1 MEINNFMKK
10 LIVFVIF
17 VISSFTYLKAQLSN
31 NEVKFGG
38 RIMYDISLWETIIDD
53 EVTQMTGVEFRRVR
67 FFNSGKLF
75 GNTNYKLQLD
85 YSGGVISYKDVW
97 IELEGLPFDGSLRV
111 GHFKEPFRLEAL
123 TSSKYITFMER
134 ALPNAFSPERNTGV
148 MYQLNLKDKISIQ
161 AGLFRESDIY
171 GNDINSTS
179 NVNATARVTY
189 LVINDD
195 HKLLHLGAA
204 VSKRQNSDNT
214 YGFSVR
220 PENHLG
226 TKLLTVSFENV
237 DETNISGFEIA
248 YISGPLSLQGEYI
261 LTTVS
266 SESWGSSFMDLNIEH
281 ELSGYYAQLSYFL
294 TGESRA
300 YKSSY
305 AGFNRVKPINN
316 YGSNGNGAIELVAR
330 LSKMDLSKSNMGT
343 LDDTTIGI
351 NWYLNPN
358 TRVMLNY
365 VLADLRA
372 GDGSGDV
379 MTTENTIQCRVQID
393 F

>member
-1 MEINNFMKK
+1 MKK

-237 DETNISGFEIA
+237 DETNITGFEIA

>member
-1 MEINNFMKK
+1 MKK

-305 AGFNRVKPINN
+305 AGFNRVQPINN

>member
-1 MEINNFMKK
+1 MKK

-330 LSKMDLSKSNMGT
+330 ISKMDLSKANMGT
-343 LDDTTIGI
+343 LDDTTIGV

-379 MTTENTIQCRVQID
+379 VTTENTIQCRVQID

>member
-1 MEINNFMKK
+1 MKK

-305 AGFNRVKPINN
+305 AGFNRVNPINN

-330 LSKMDLSKSNMGT
+330 ISKMDLSKANMGT
-343 LDDTTIGI
+343 LDDTTIGV

-379 MTTENTIQCRVQID
+379 VTTENTIQCRVQID

>member
-1 MEINNFMKK
+1 
-10 LIVFVIF
+10 
-17 VISSFTYLKAQLSN
+17 
-31 NEVKFGG
+31 
-38 RIMYDISLWETIIDD
+38 
-53 EVTQMTGVEFRRVR
+53 
-67 FFNSGKLF
+67 
-75 GNTNYKLQLD
+75 
-85 YSGGVISYKDVW
+85 
-97 IELEGLPFDGSLRV
+97 
-111 GHFKEPFRLEAL
+111 
-123 TSSKYITFMER
+123 
-134 ALPNAFSPERNTGV
+134 
-148 MYQLNLKDKISIQ
+148 
-161 AGLFRESDIY
+161 
-171 GNDINSTS
+171 
-179 NVNATARVTY
+179 
-189 LVINDD
+189 
-195 HKLLHLGAA
+195 
-204 VSKRQNSDNT
+204 
-214 YGFSVR
+214 
-220 PENHLG
+220 
-226 TKLLTVSFENV
+226 LLTVSFENV

>member
-1 MEINNFMKK
+1 MRK
-10 LIVFVIF
+10 LILFVIF
-17 VISSFTYLKAQLSN
+17 VTSTVLYLKAQSSN
-31 NEVKFGG
+31 KEIKFGG
-38 RIMYDISLWETIIDD
+38 RIMYDMAAWETATGD
-53 EVTQMTGVEFRRVR
+53 EITNMTGVEFRRVR
-67 FFNSGKLF
+67 LFNSGKLF
-75 GNTNYKLQLD
+75 GHTKYKLQLD
-85 YSGGVISYKDVW
+85 YAGGNISYKDVW
-97 IELEGLPFDGSLRV
+97 IELGGLPMDGSFRV

-134 ALPNAFSPERNTGV
+134 ALPIAFSPERNTGA
-148 MYQLNLKDKISIQ
+148 MYQLNLQDKISVQ
-161 AGLFRESDIY
+161 AGIFREGDSF
-171 GNDINSTS
+171 GNDKDANN
-179 NVNATARVTY
+179 NVNATARITY
-189 LVINDD
+189 LLMNHNDR
-195 HKLLHLGAA
+195 LLHLGAA

-214 YGFSVR
+214 YGFAVR

-226 TKLLTVSFENV
+226 TKLLDLSFENV
-237 DETNISGFEIA
+237 DETNITGFEIA

-266 SESWGSSFMDLNIEH
+266 SESWGSSFMDLNIE
-281 ELSGYYAQLSYFL
+281 LSGYYAQLSYFL

-305 AGFNRVKPINN
+305 AGFNRVNPINN

-330 LSKMDLSKSNMGT
+330 ISKMDLSKANMGT
-343 LDDTTIGI
+343 LDDTTIGV

-379 MTTENTIQCRVQID
+379 VTTENTIQCRVQID

>member
-1 MEINNFMKK
+1 
-10 LIVFVIF
+10 
-17 VISSFTYLKAQLSN
+17 
-31 NEVKFGG
+31 
-38 RIMYDISLWETIIDD
+38 MYDMAAWETTTGD
-53 EVTQMTGVEFRRVR
+53 EITNMTGVEFRRVR
-67 FFNSGKLF
+67 LFNSGKLF
-75 GNTNYKLQLD
+75 GHTKYKLQLD
-85 YSGGVISYKDVW
+85 YAGGNISYKDVW
-97 IELEGLPFDGSLRV
+97 IELGGLPMDGSLRV

-134 ALPNAFSPERNTGV
+134 ALPIAFAPERNTGA
-148 MYQLNLKDKISIQ
+148 MYQLNLQDKISVQ
-161 AGLFRESDIY
+161 AGIFRESDSY
-171 GNDINSTS
+171 GNDKNATN
-179 NVNATARVTY
+179 NVNATARITY
-189 LVINDD
+189 LLMNHNDR
-195 HKLLHLGAA
+195 LLHLGAA

-248 YISGPLSLQGEYI
+248 YISGPLSLQGEYVV
-261 LTTVS
+261 TTVS
-266 SESWGSSFMDLNIEH
+266 SNIDY
-281 ELSGYYAQLSYFL
+281 ELSGYFAQISYFI
-294 TGESRA
+294 TGESRP

-305 AGFNRVKPINN
+305 TGFSRVKPINN

-379 MTTENTIQCRVQID
+379 VTTENTIQCRVQID

>member
-1 MEINNFMKK
+1 MKK

>member
-1 MEINNFMKK
+1 MKK

-97 IELEGLPFDGSLRV
+97 IELEGLPFDGNLRV

-171 GNDINSTS
+171 GNDKNSSS

-204 VSKRQNSDNT
+204 TSKRQNIENT

-226 TKLLTVSFENV
+226 TKLLTVFFENV
-237 DETNISGFEIA
+237 NETNISALEFA
-248 YISGPLSLQGEYI
+248 YTTGPFSLQGEYVV
-261 LTTVS
+261 TTVS
-266 SESWGSSFMDLNIEH
+266 SNIDY
-281 ELSGYYAQLSYFL
+281 ELSGYFAQISYFI
-294 TGESRA
+294 TGESRP

-305 AGFNRVKPINN
+305 TGFSRIIPKNN

-379 MTTENTIQCRVQID
+379 ITSENTIQCRVQID

>member
-1 MEINNFMKK
+1 LEINNFMKK

>member
-1 MEINNFMKK
+1 MKK

-379 MTTENTIQCRVQID
+379 ITSENTIQCRVQID